1 MHITMDISPAVHRHA
16 GLGRYAA
23 ELLTALMAAAP
34 ENEYSAVYYAPEGS
48 ERPAPPLDQV
58 PAQALRVGAKPW
70 RMSVLLADYLGIGLD
85 RWVRAGDVFHG
96 TDHLLPPFKHSR
108 TVFTVHDLIYLFYPQ
123 YHLRLNRWFLTLM
136 LPRFLRRADAV
147 IAVSEHTRRDVLRH
161 MHIPEQKITVIYEGA
176 NPSYRP
182 LNDPAAVAAVRARY
196 GVPERYILFFS
207 TIEPRKNL
215 AALLGAYQALLARP
229 GAWPDLVIAGR
240 KGWLYAPV
248 FARVQALGL
257 TERVR
262 FTDWVAEADA
272 PALMNGAEL
281 FVYPSLYEGFGLP
294 PLEAMACGV
303 PVVASSASSI
313 PEIVGDA
320 GLLVQPTD
328 EAGLMAAMQAALTDP
343 ALRANMRARGLARAK
358 RFTWEAAAHATLKVY
373 AGVVDGQG
381 VKSNAR
387 RV

>member
-1 MHITMDISPAVHRHA
+1 MRITLDLSPAVHRHA
-16 GLGRYAA
+16 GLGRYAS
-23 ELLTALMAAAP
+23 ELMAAMLASAP
-34 ENEYSAVYYAPEGS
+34 EHEYSAVYYAPEGH

-58 PAQALRVGAKPW
+58 PAQALRMGAKPW
-70 RMSVLLADYLGIGLD
+70 RLSVLLADYLGVGMD
-85 RWVRAGDVFHG
+85 RWVRAGDVFHA

-108 TVFTVHDLIYLFYPQ
+108 TVFTIHDLIYLFYPQ
-123 YHLRLNRWFLTLM
+123 YHLPLNRWFLTLM

-147 IAVSEHTRRDVLRH
+147 IAVSEHTRRDVMKH
-161 MHIPEQKITVIYEGA
+161 MRIPEEKITVIYEGA
-176 NPSYRP
+176 NPAYRP

-196 GVPERYILFFS
+196 GVPERYILFFG

-215 AALLGAYQALLARP
+215 AALLGAYHALLAQP
-229 GAWPDLVIAGR
+229 GEWPALVIAGR
-240 KGWLYAPV
+240 KGWLYEPV

-257 TERVR
+257 AERVR

-320 GLLVQPTD
+320 GLLVPPTD
-328 EAGLMAAMQAALTDP
+328 EAALMEAMQAALTDP
-343 ALRANMRARGLARAK
+343 ALRTHMRARGLARAK
-358 RFTWEAAAHATLKVY
+358 QFTWEAAARATLKVY
-373 AGVVDGQG
+373 ASVVTGPA
-381 VKSNAR
+381 SHAR

>member
-1 MHITMDISPAVHRHA
+1 MHITMDISPAVHKHA

-23 ELLTALMAAAP
+23 ELLTALMAVAP
-34 ENEYSAVYYAPEGS
+34 EHEYSAVYYAPTGN
-48 ERPAPPLDQV
+48 ERPAPPLDNV
-58 PAQALRVGAKPW
+58 PAQALRLGAKPW
-70 RMSVLLADYLGIGLD
+70 RMNVLLSDYLGRGMD
-85 RWVRAGDVFHG
+85 RAVPAGDVFHG
-96 TDHLLPPFKHSR
+96 TDHLLPVYKHSR

-136 LPRFLRRADAV
+136 LPRFLRRADGV
-147 IAVSEHTRRDVLRH
+147 IAVSEHTRRDVMTH
-161 MHIPEQKITVIYEGA
+161 MRIPEEKITVIYEGA
-176 NPSYRP
+176 NPNYRP
-182 LNDPAAVAAVRARY
+182 LNDPAAVAAVRAKY
-196 GVPERYILFFS
+196 NVPERYILFFS

-215 AALLGAYQALLARP
+215 GALLGAYHALLARP
-229 GAWPDLVIAGR
+229 GTWPDLVIAGR
-240 KGWLYAPV
+240 KGWLYEPV

-272 PALMNGAEL
+272 PALMNGAEV

-313 PEIVGDA
+313 PEIVGEA
-320 GLLVQPTD
+320 GLLVNPTD
-328 EAGLMAAMQAALTDP
+328 EGALMEAMQAALTDP
-343 ALRANMRARGLARAK
+343 QLRASMRARGLARAK
-358 RFTWEAAAHATLKVY
+358 RFTWEAAARETLKVY
-373 AGVVDGQG
+373 ARVVDEHGA
-381 VKSNAR
+381 KNNAR